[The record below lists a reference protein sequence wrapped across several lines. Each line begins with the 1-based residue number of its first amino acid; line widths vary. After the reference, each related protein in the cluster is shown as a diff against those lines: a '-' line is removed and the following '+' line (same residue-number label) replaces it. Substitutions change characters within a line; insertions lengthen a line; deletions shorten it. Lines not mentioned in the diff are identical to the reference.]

1 MINGVYKIIVLAA
14 CSMGTL
20 LTTSCA
26 SGPNVHAIYK
36 QEIDFSQF
44 DSFKFVERLSPNGEA
59 YLSIETQY
67 IIEAIREQLSARGLV
82 ESEAPQLLVNFNIS
96 QKEKL
101 VTTALPAV
109 PSGYYAY
116 RDRSGYGTSFGLG
129 SQNVTTQYTEG
140 TLNID
145 VIDAAL
151 KQVLWEGVAVGRLK
165 QISSNELKS
174 YVYDVVESVFE
185 EYPIVKPNADLTDN
199 NG

>member
-67 IIEAIREQLSARGLV
+67 IIEAIREQLSVRGLV

-101 VTTALPAV
+101 ITTALPAV
-109 PSGYYAY
+109 SSGYYAY

-165 QISSNELKS
+165 QIPSNELKS

-185 EYPIVKPNADLTDN
+185 EYPIVKPNADLN
-199 NG
+199 NNNE

>member
-1 MINGVYKIIVLAA
+1 V
-14 CSMGTL
+14 

-67 IIEAIREQLSARGLV
+67 IIEAIREQLSVRGLV

-101 VTTALPAV
+101 ITTALPV
-109 PSGYYAY
+109 IPSGYYAY
-116 RDRSGYGTSFGLG
+116 RDRSDYGTSFGLG

-165 QISSNELKS
+165 QIPSNKLKS
-174 YVYDVVESVFE
+174 YVYDIIESVFE

>member
-1 MINGVYKIIVLAA
+1 
-14 CSMGTL
+14 
-20 LTTSCA
+20 
-26 SGPNVHAIYK
+26 
-36 QEIDFSQF
+36 
-44 DSFKFVERLSPNGEA
+44 
-59 YLSIETQY
+59 
-67 IIEAIREQLSARGLV
+67 
-82 ESEAPQLLVNFNIS
+82 VNFNIS

-101 VTTALPAV
+101 ITTALPV
-109 PSGYYAY
+109 IPSGYYAY
-116 RDRSGYGTSFGLG
+116 RDRSDYGTSFGLG

-165 QISSNELKS
+165 QIPSNKLKS
-174 YVYDVVESVFE
+174 YVYDIIESVFE